1 VQIKQGGIEMSKLK
15 LNYTLDAVIG
25 LSFALSGVTGL
36 AFLLMGE
43 GGYQGGRNAGY
54 TTALLGLSRGTW
66 SDLHTLGSVVMIT
79 GVMVHIALHW
89 KWIVCATQRMLP
101 HRTARTQEQVCEVIA

>member
-1 VQIKQGGIEMSKLK
+1 MSKKLK
-15 LNYTLDAVIG
+15 FNYMLDAVIG
-25 LSFALSGVTGL
+25 LAFALSGATGL

-54 TTALLGLSRGTW
+54 TNTLLGLSRGTW
-66 SDLHTLGSVVMIT
+66 SDLHTLGSIVMIV
-79 GVMVHIALHW
+79 GVMIHIAFHW

-101 HRTARTQEQVCEVIA
+101 SRAAQAQEQVCEVIA